1 MADPLNLF
9 EFGASLSIFASCS
22 LQTILNNILDLDTC
36 SEGACEMTADV
47 HVARLLKG
55 HDGGDGGDEVAV
67 DDGITGAEMR
77 RLFVRTSLGLGIVLL
92 WTSQWWRMMLREPRL
107 GPLVLMFEMMIVDVW
122 QFLLLMIGPM
132 LGFAGAMVLI
142 FEGIDD
148 DKLGEDCL
156 VFSTDNELGGYWS
169 TLVRLFEL
177 MLGYDIPFGVS
188 ACAARAD
195 QTRKLAQC
203 CQRHAARVPP
213 LPHSD
218 RIPLLLR
225 LRAVLAR
232 VADEDHRARLHDGIP
247 CRFGAPRA
255 QHAHRD
261 DGHHLRTCA

>member
-9 EFGASLSIFASCS
+9 ELGASLLIFLSCI
-22 LQTILNNILDLDTC
+22 LQIFPNHILDLDVC
-36 SEGACEMTADV
+36 SGAACQTTDGTQ
-47 HVARLLKG
+47 HVVRLLKG
-55 HDGGDGGDEVAV
+55 HDGEDGGDGAA
-67 DDGITGAEMR
+67 DDFMGAEWR
-77 RLFVRTSLGLGIVLL
+77 RMLVRTSLGLGIVLL
-92 WTSQWWRMMLREPRL
+92 WTSQWWRAMLRSQEL

-188 ACAARAD
+188 AGAARAD